1 MTSATSTRRGRRA
14 QQQPGRGR
22 RAAPAPAPATTSTA
36 SAAPRTLPHPGGM
49 GPLRLQ
55 QLILVELAAA
65 IMLAAWV
72 TSERWLLAPAGAVA
86 ALLLLL
92 AVLRRHHRPLPEWYE
107 TARALKRRQREAK
120 LPVPPGTDP
129 MLAPTVECDS
139 ALRTYTFV
147 SRDDRSI
154 GMIGDGSFLTAVLF
168 VQPGDEP
175 LRPGFAGRQLPL
187 QLIQD
192 ALEVDGIKLASA
204 QVVQHT
210 QPAPAPHL
218 PQQSVAARSY
228 GPLQAQAGSPA
239 LRLTWVAL
247 KLDPELCPEAVEA
260 RGDGAP
266 GTQRALLRVADQL
279 ASRLAGAGFEATI
292 LDENE
297 LVQAL
302 ATSSCLNPR
311 ANNAQR
317 GQDGRP
323 AQRRTVESVR
333 SWRVDDRWHST
344 YWISRWPQL
353 GDNGVALPR
362 LITQFTSLPVLA
374 TTFSMTLSKA
384 GNRGVSV
391 TGHVRI
397 TGRGENELGQ
407 VRRDLERAASASK
420 VGLVR
425 LDREQVPGALATL
438 PLGGTY

>member
-22 RAAPAPAPATTSTA
+22 RAAPAPAPAPA
-36 SAAPRTLPHPGGM
+36 AGNSAAPRTLPHPGGL

-65 IMLAAWV
+65 VMLAAWV
-72 TSERWLLAPAGAVA
+72 TSERWVLAPAGAVA

-92 AVLRRHHRPLPEWYE
+92 AILRRHHRPLPEWYD

-129 MLAPTVECDS
+129 LLAPTVECDS

-147 SRDDRSI
+147 SRDERSI

-187 QLIQD
+187 QLVQD
-192 ALEVDGIKLASA
+192 ALEVDGIRLASA

-260 RGDGAP
+260 RGDGVP
-266 GTQRALLRVADQL
+266 GAQRALLRVADQL

-311 ANNAQR
+311 ANAQR

-353 GDNGVALPR
+353 GDGGVALPQ

-384 GNRGVSV
+384 GNRGISV